1 MANKSLREKREDE
14 FIEYICN
21 IIDYW
26 KSIDINND
34 EKIEGVV
41 HSVLTAIDGC
51 TLALPIYRL
60 LSDDGVD
67 IAGCLHEK
75 FGEAYKR

>member
-1 MANKSLREKREDE
+1 MNKSFIEKREDE

-26 KSIDINND
+26 KKIEISND

-41 HSVLTAIDGC
+41 HSILTAIDGC
-51 TLALPIYRL
+51 ALGLPIYRL

-75 FGEAYKR
+75 FGKAYRK